1 MGKKGRSS
9 YTHYI
14 SEWCEANAD
23 TYRYQLVRKL
33 LEKLPESERTVITL
47 YYLGEVP
54 TERIGRYLG
63 VSEKAVTNR
72 LQRAHTLLQE
82 DEVLLIQEMLGG
94 AQISGNV
101 SEKVMK
107 QIPHIKS
114 KSHSVR
120 KRFFFTFFLTI
131 LVIAIIVVSVLKL
144 LNIN

>member
-9 YTHYI
+9 YTHDI
-14 SEWCEANAD
+14 SERCEANAD
-23 TYRYQLVRKL
+23 KYRYQPMQQALKKV
-33 LEKLPESERTVITL
+33 PESERTIIIL
-47 YYLGEVP
+47 CYLGEMAP
-54 TERIGRYLG
+54 KQIGNFLG
-63 VSEKAVTNR
+63 VSEKAITSR

-101 SEKVMK
+101 SEKVMR
-107 QIPHIKS
+107 QISHMKS

-120 KRFFFTFFLTI
+120 RWFLFTFLTI

>member
-14 SEWCEANAD
+14 SERRETNTD
-23 TYRYQLVRKL
+23 TYRYELVRKL
-33 LEKLPESERTVITL
+33 LEKLPESERTIITL
-47 YYLGEVP
+47 HYLGEVP
-54 TERIGRYLG
+54 TEGIGRYLG
-63 VSEKAVTNR
+63 VSEKAITSR
-72 LQRAHTLLQE
+72 LQRAYKLLQE
-82 DEVLLIQEMLGG
+82 DEVLLIQEVLGG

-101 SEKVMK
+101 KEQVMQ

-120 KRFFFTFFLTI
+120 KRFFFTFLTI
-131 LVIAIIVVSVLKL
+131 LLIAIIVVSVLKL